1 MGEVEAS
8 IFLGNSLIGGG
19 GMGEKERAVPWEG
32 RPGRA
37 ERVGGRA
44 AACGS
49 GIIGDEADDG
59 LFEFAGELEGHFL
72 GVVFGD
78 GGAGVF
84 AAVEGFVEGEAE
96 GEGAVDAA

>member
-1 MGEVEAS
+1 MGEVGAS

-19 GMGEKERAVPWEG
+19 GMGEKERAVPWGG

-37 ERVGGRA
+37 EPGGGPA

-59 LFEFAGELEGHFL
+59 LFEIAGEFEGHFL

-78 GGAGVF
+78 WGTGVF
-84 AAVEGFVEGEAE
+84 AAVEGFVE
-96 GEGAVDAA
+96 